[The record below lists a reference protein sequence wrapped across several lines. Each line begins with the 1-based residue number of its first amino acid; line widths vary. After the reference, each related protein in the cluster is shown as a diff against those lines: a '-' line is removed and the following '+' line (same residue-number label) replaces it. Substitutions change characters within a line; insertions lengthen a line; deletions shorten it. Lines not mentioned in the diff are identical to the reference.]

1 MKVAISLPD
10 ALFTAAEELAE
21 QLHVSRSQLY
31 AQALSEYLGQRHEAA
46 ITQKLNA
53 VYGQDAEGIEA
64 AVMKAQVRVLG
75 RETW

>member
-10 ALFTAAEELAE
+10 PLFTAAEELAD

-31 AQALSEYLGQRHEAA
+31 AQALSEYLNQRHKVA

-53 VYGQDAEGIEA
+53 IYGQEAEGVEA
-64 AVMKAQVRVLG
+64 AVMKAQFQMLG

>member
-10 ALFTAAEELAE
+10 ALFSAAEELAD

-31 AQALSEYLGQRHEAA
+31 TQALAEYLGQRHSAA

-53 VYGQDAEGIEA
+53 VYGSGAEGVEA
-64 AVMKAQVRVLG
+64 AIMKAQLQVLDHKA
-75 RETW
+75 W

>member
-10 ALFTAAEELAE
+10 PLFTAAEELAD

-31 AQALSEYLGQRHEAA
+31 AQALSEYLGQRQEVA

-53 VYGQDAEGIEA
+53 IYGQGAEGVEA
-64 AVMKAQVRVLG
+64 AATKAQLQVLG